1 MALSTYGT
9 GNLNPQNLYATK
21 EFLDRIGP
29 KLIIDM
35 FAKMKKC
42 PMNSTDTVLFPRS
55 VVPDSDLTP
64 ALEGI
69 TKASRQFVVENV
81 QVTLEEF
88 EESYAFSSKELET
101 GEFGKF
107 LMQEAKGNLN
117 DLIMQT
123 REEYAWSKFIT
134 GDNVLFN
141 SDAVTS
147 RGAVNGPLTLGRL
160 DRALRLLEV
169 NRSPYI
175 HEAATG
181 AMQQG
186 TVPMPQAYVILAHS
200 DLAPDFRGLPGYRES
215 VEVGGR
221 KEKLT
226 HWHGSIRNFDVYL
239 SPHFKPVLGAGAAI
253 GSTGMRST
261 GGVNVDV
268 YPVLCISKEAIGR
281 VSLEGTG
288 KGGFGNV
295 KINTLSPND
304 IDKTDLTG
312 KRGYVGGRWYDAALI
327 LRQAGVVRIEVG
339 SVANPT

>member
-64 ALEGI
+64 SPEGI

-186 TVPMPQAYVILAHS
+186 TVPMPQAYVIPAQVNHLITTLTRSVQQQLEEKERQTMKRTVQVMAPS
-200 DLAPDFRGLPGYRES
+200 DDES
-215 VEVGGR
+215 VNSDQSDAEEFATPTT
-221 KEKLT
+221 KEPLNLLCEKPKLYC
-226 HWHGSIRNFDVYL
+226 N
-239 SPHFKPVLGAGAAI
+239 
-253 GSTGMRST
+253 
-261 GGVNVDV
+261 
-268 YPVLCISKEAIGR
+268 
-281 VSLEGTG
+281 
-288 KGGFGNV
+288 
-295 KINTLSPND
+295 
-304 IDKTDLTG
+304 
-312 KRGYVGGRWYDAALI
+312 
-327 LRQAGVVRIEVG
+327 
-339 SVANPT
+339 SV